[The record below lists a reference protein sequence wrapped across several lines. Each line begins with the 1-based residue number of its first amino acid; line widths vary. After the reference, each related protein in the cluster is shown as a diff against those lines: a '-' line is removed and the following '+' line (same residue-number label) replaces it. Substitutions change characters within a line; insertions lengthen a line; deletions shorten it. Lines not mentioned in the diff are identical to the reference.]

1 MTKRAARKPAKPKG
15 GHGGARAGAGRPRD
29 KLPAAVIKRLGAP
42 PSTPNELRTWN
53 AKLLAEVQWLSIKGE
68 IGTELAATLRANAGS
83 IDRALPPAEA
93 HDPDAFDDDDEDED
107 DDGPEL
113 TEGRGGAPLRVG

>member
-1 MTKRAARKPAKPKG
+1 MKKRRTASPKRKPAPKKKPG
-15 GHGGARAGAGRPRD
+15 RGGARDGAGRPRD
-29 KLPAAVIKRLGAP
+29 KLPPGVIKRLGPP

-83 IDRALPPAEA
+83 IDRALPPPGLAI
-93 HDPDAFDDDDEDED
+93 PTTISKTTQRRR
-107 DDGPEL
+107 DGPRAD
-113 TEGRGGAPLRVG
+113 GRCRG